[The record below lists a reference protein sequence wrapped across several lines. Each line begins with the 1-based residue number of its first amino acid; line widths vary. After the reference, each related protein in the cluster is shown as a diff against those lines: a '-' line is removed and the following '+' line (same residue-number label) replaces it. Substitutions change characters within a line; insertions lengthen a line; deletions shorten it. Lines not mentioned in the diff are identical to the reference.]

1 MEQSPPWA
9 DRQTVVLAQVEGV
22 GPVAAYG
29 HELYRDLLE
38 LATVSRVRKLADA
51 RRQAVEQPL
60 LRSFLEVSEHNCRVA
75 LEDLDDELVLEP
87 DEDIWPWLHDFYIE
101 RMPVPFIDRGGPDG
115 VLGELFM
122 DYAWSSG
129 GSPAGNVDYWE
140 IEVPLEQF
148 AALVRERGLR
158 TVLVPPEVV
167 TQFFDLPVDDL
178 VLDEG
183 VELTGASEEQARS

>member
-1 MEQSPPWA
+1 MEQPPPWA
-9 DRQTVVLAQVEGV
+9 EQRTVVLAQVEGV

-38 LATVSRVRKLADA
+38 LAAVSRVTTLDDA
-51 RRQAVEQPL
+51 RREADEQPL
-60 LRSFLEVSEHNCRVA
+60 LRSFVEVYEHNMRSE
-75 LEDLDDELVLEP
+75 LKDPDDECVLDP
-87 DEDIWPWLHDFYIE
+87 DEDVWPWLHDFYLE

-115 VLGELFM
+115 ILAELFM
-122 DYAWSSG
+122 DYAWSAG

-140 IEVPLEQF
+140 IEVPLEEF

-158 TVLVPPEVV
+158 TVLVREQMM
-167 TQFFDLPVDDL
+167 TQFFGLPVDDL